1 MIARTNTT
9 LPAPIGTAFEFEI
22 PRPVASSKNRR
33 RLFARGTR
41 LTKKGKFVPRI
52 VSLLSEDAEDDTAL
66 IRRLAGKSA
75 GDVMPFGPDDALR
88 IDYSHCVETD
98 RVTVR
103 VEKVGTLPARGKRGT
118 RRDVFG
124 MLETIAD
131 ALQGVLYP
139 DDRQVDAGSFARRRS

>member
-1 MIARTNTT
+1 VIARTDTT
-9 LPAPIGTAFEFEI
+9 LPAPIGTAFEFTLS
-22 PRPVASSKNRR
+22 RPVASKKNGRR
-33 RLFARGTR
+33 PWKRGNRVFFIPSAKAVEDERTVADVARS
-41 LTKKGKFVPRI
+41 V
-52 VSLLSEDAEDDTAL
+52 V
-66 IRRLAGKSA
+66 

-88 IDYSHCVETD
+88 IDYQHDIETD

-103 VEKVGTLPARGKRGT
+103 VEKVGTLPTKGRRGT